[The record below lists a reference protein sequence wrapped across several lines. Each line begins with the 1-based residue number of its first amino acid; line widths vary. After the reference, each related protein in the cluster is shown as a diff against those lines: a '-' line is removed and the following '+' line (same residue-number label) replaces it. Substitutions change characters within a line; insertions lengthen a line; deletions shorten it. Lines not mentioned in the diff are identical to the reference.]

1 MDNAK
6 ENGAFEY
13 AANFALTALHAALK
27 WPWRKDIKKKNAFV
41 KYNLLLF
48 LFFATIYFHL

>member
-13 AANFALTALHAALK
+13 AANFALTALHTALK

>member
-1 MDNAK
+1 MSRIKYAAKACWQMDNAK

-27 WPWRKDIKKKNAFV
+27 
-41 KYNLLLF
+41 
-48 LFFATIYFHL
+48 

>member
-13 AANFALTALHAALK
+13 AANFALTALHTALK
-27 WPWRKDIKKKNAFV
+27 QPWRKDIKKEKCIC
-41 KYNLLLF
+41 K
-48 LFFATIYFHL
+48 I